1 MEIWLPETIG
11 CFLGARTIGFA
22 DAAPTERVRA
32 TCAFLDGL
40 GTLLHHASGVLFVVV
55 VLVGLAPLNRPMIAA
70 SIPLVIQHWFVLV
83 RYRNTLLYGLIMAGC
98 EVFWEFELIASLP
111 QFTNVN
117 GIDRVVRPIAYLM
130 LEAHWIYWVAGITR
144 FLLPESSTTLGDAR
158 PALGR
163 QRTIKNW
170 LGLFGRR
177 SKSEKALAS
186 PTSPRSPKT
195 IPRP

>member
-1 MEIWLPETIG
+1 MKQDSSRDIEHGRGSATEALAESRTSLSEWQTDPELKFYG
-11 CFLGARTIGFA
+11 
-22 DAAPTERVRA
+22 RA
-32 TCAFLDGL
+32 MSSAI
-40 GTLLHHASGVLFVVV
+40 VV

-144 FLLPESSTTLGDAR
+144 FLLPEPPTRTINAR
-158 PALGR
+158 PSLGR
-163 QRTIKNW
+163 QRTIKHW

>member
-1 MEIWLPETIG
+1 MKQDSSRDIERGRGSATGEALAESRTSLSEWQTDPELKFYG
-11 CFLGARTIGFA
+11 
-22 DAAPTERVRA
+22 RA
-32 TCAFLDGL
+32 M
-40 GTLLHHASGVLFVVV
+40 S
-55 VLVGLAPLNRPMIAA
+55 
-70 SIPLVIQHWFVLV
+70 
-83 RYRNTLLYGLIMAGC
+83 
-98 EVFWEFELIASLP
+98 
-111 QFTNVN
+111 
-117 GIDRVVRPIAYLM
+117 
-130 LEAHWIYWVAGITR
+130 
-144 FLLPESSTTLGDAR
+144 LPESSTTLGDAR

>member
-1 MEIWLPETIG
+1 MKQDSSRDIEHGRGSATEALAESRTSLSEWQTDPELKFYG
-11 CFLGARTIGFA
+11 
-22 DAAPTERVRA
+22 RA
-32 TCAFLDGL
+32 MSSAI
-40 GTLLHHASGVLFVVV
+40 VV

-144 FLLPESSTTLGDAR
+144 FLLPEPSTTLGDAR

-177 SKSEKALAS
+177 SKSDQALAS
-186 PTSPRSPKT
+186 PRSPRSPKT